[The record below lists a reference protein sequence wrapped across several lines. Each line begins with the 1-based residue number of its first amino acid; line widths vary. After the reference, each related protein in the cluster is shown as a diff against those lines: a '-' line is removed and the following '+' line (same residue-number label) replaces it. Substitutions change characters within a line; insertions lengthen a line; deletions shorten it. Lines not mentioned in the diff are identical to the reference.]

1 MLTKD
6 QAQAASNALL
16 QPARSEQVIHAG
28 KFSQGQR
35 VLTKRKWVGAG
46 ALFGLAIGSS
56 FGSTLSGHPFT
67 PSIIGFIVGAIVG
80 SLVGKFRA

>member
-16 QPARSEQVIHAG
+16 QPARTEQVIRAA
-28 KFSQGQR
+28 KFSQRQR
-35 VLTKRKWVGAG
+35 VLTKRKWAGAG
-46 ALFGLAIGSS
+46 SLFGLAIGSS
-56 FGSTLSGHPFT
+56 VSSTLSGHPFT

>member
-6 QAQAASNALL
+6 QAHAASNALL
-16 QPARSEQVIHAG
+16 QPARAKQVEHDA
-28 KFSQGQR
+28 KFAQRQR
-35 VLTKRKWVGAG
+35 VLTKRKWLGAG
-46 ALFGLAIGSS
+46 ALLGLAAGSS
-56 FGSTLSGHPFT
+56 VSSALPGHPFT

>member
-16 QPARSEQVIHAG
+16 QPARAEQVTRAA
-28 KFSQGQR
+28 KFSERQR
-35 VLTKRKWVGAG
+35 VLTKRKWLGAG
-46 ALFGLAIGSS
+46 ALFGLAVGSS
-56 FGSTLSGHPFT
+56 VGGALSGHPFT